1 METTNTRKE
10 IVLDGKTITI
20 YHETTT
26 KHNQKEI
33 GLLEDI
39 LLKSISNIKPEDVE
53 LTKLVAIVRTI
64 YKKCDEYYLGIAIE
78 KEDETYTLSYTNKQ
92 ILGYCHKISDK
103 NSLEK
108 YKFSYTPN
116 GTVKYDY
123 EKEKQ
128 DPKSLSTLSKTLKE
142 EINLVKKLEN
152 IPAMRLSQAGFSI
165 SRAYKSFYGKDIDF
179 AADKTHKEVEGMM
192 SILNYFNCP
201 VGLDFDERNERRITD
216 ELNNSIPF
224 GKTPTDVTK
233 YSKNRIFRPISIIGQ
248 TLREQHLAD
257 IDSIDIILSVLGE
270 IETSQ
275 NGIDLEYLE
284 ERFECEYP
292 KQSVQTAYRVT
303 KQLKRDIFDFKY
315 RY

>member
-1 METTNTRKE
+1 METIETRKE
-10 IVLDGKTITI
+10 IILDGITITI
-20 YHETTT
+20 CYKTAEKLCQQETD
-26 KHNQKEI
+26 
-33 GLLEDI
+33 LLENI
-39 LLKSISNIKPEDVE
+39 LLKSIANIRPEDVE
-53 LTKLVAIVRTI
+53 LAKLVAIVRTI

-108 YKFSYTPN
+108 YKFSYTQN

-128 DPKSLSTLSKTLKE
+128 DLKTLSLLSQTLKE
-142 EINLVKKLEN
+142 EINIVKKLES

-216 ELNNSIPF
+216 ELNNLIPF

-248 TLREQHLAD
+248 TLREQNLAD
-257 IDSIDIILSVLGE
+257 LDSIDIILSVLGE

-275 NGIDLEYLE
+275 NRIDLEYLE

-292 KQSVQTAYRVT
+292 KQYVGKAYRVT

-315 RY
+315 RT